1 MNSAADS
8 QQDGNRF
15 AVIRNYEPTRIER
28 ELLAQVF
35 EIVSHRS
42 QHDDRHVDQE
52 SAATI
57 LCSSQVAVDDKR
69 PHGLAP
75 AGAARRESL
84 EPAA

>member
-1 MNSAADS
+1 MNTAADS

-15 AVIRNYEPTRIER
+15 AVIRHYEPTRIER

-42 QHDDRHVDQE
+42 EHDDRHVDQE

-57 LCSSQVAVDDKR
+57 FCNSQVAVDDKPPR
-69 PHGLAP
+69 GPAP
-75 AGAARRESL
+75 TGAARRESL